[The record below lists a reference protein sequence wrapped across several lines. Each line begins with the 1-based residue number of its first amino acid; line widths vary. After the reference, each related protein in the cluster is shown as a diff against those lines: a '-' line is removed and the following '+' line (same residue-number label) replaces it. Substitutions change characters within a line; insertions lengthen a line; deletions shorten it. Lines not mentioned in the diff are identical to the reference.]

1 MKFIYGRNVICDLF
15 PKFHVRHERFSFY
28 GPRKSDEGA
37 DTDLI
42 IFCRPKGPFMM
53 SKDGIDKHVALIF
66 LIKKRHMTVWL
77 MLPAFGCCTT
87 QFFTACG

>member
-1 MKFIYGRNVICDLF
+1 
-15 PKFHVRHERFSFY
+15 
-28 GPRKSDEGA
+28 
-37 DTDLI
+37 
-42 IFCRPKGPFMM
+42 MM

-66 LIKKRHMTVWL
+66 LIKKRHMTVRL